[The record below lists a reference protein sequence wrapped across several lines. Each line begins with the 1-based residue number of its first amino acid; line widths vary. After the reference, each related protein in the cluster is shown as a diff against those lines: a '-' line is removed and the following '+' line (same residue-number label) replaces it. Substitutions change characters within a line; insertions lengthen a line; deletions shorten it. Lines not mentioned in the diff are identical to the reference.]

1 MKLYNPF
8 FRIKELENKIDSL
21 LQDQKESKLI
31 FTVKDQNIKILEGK
45 IRKLK
50 TDIEKCHKRNN
61 RLLGEIMQLKKESFS
76 LKKNNVV
83 FVNNT

>member
-8 FRIKELENKIDSL
+8 YRIKELENKIDSL

-31 FTVKDQNIKILEGK
+31 FTVKDQNIKILENK

-50 TDIEKCHKRNN
+50 ADIEKCRKRNN
-61 RLLGEIMQLKKESFS
+61 RLLGEIMQLKRESFS